1 MSSKTP
7 VISTLLTW
15 LVVLSVLNVVLCL
28 VDTDPGV
35 DDTIAMSFF
44 VFCPMA
50 ATC

>member
-15 LVVLSVLNVVLCL
+15 LVVLSVLNVLCL

-35 DDTIAMSFF
+35 DDTIAMLFF